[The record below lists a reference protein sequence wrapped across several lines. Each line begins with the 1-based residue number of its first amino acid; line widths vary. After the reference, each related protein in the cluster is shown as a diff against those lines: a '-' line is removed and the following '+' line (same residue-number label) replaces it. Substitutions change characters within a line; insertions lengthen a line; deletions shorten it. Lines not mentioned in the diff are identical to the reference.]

1 MGRED
6 KYINT
11 NSGGAICTL
20 IYMFS
25 YKEIYQKRA
34 YKILKEIKNMFIFSY
49 IKRTMSEMRD
59 GFLK

>member
-11 NSGGAICTL
+11 NSGGSICTL
-20 IYMFS
+20 IYMFGN
-25 YKEIYQKRA
+25 KEIYQKGA
-34 YKILKEIKNMFIFSY
+34 YKVLKEIKNMFILSY
-49 IKRTMSEMRD
+49 IKRTMFEMRD